1 MVMDHGSGWWYEQLL
16 QVPALAD
23 ALQLRAGSLS
33 RAERRWAVTC
43 DEVSFP
49 DDLRLFVLFCDLRL
63 LQIEELARQDR
74 LPRSDATLVEADVGR
89 RFAAAGRTQIKKSD
103 PGPVPAGQQKAAD
116 ISTLADTLAFRALR
130 THDYRVRSSGY
141 SQWTKVTPCDDHYAL
156 SNHFK
161 GLLHKQNCV
170 DIWSMEVYCPIEQ
183 VCHLLS
189 AVFATA
195 YCL

>member
-1 MVMDHGSGWWYEQLL
+1 MVVDHGSGWWYEQLL

-74 LPRSDATLVEADVGR
+74 LPRSDATLVDRCRPGPK
-89 RFAAAGRTQIKKSD
+89 QIKKSD

-116 ISTLADTLAFRALR
+116 ISTLADTLAFRTLR
-130 THDYRVRSSGY
+130 NHDYRVRSSGY

-156 SNHFK
+156 SSHFK
-161 GLLHKQNCV
+161 GLLGKQDAV
-170 DIWSMEVYCPIEQ
+170 DIWAMEIYCPIEQ